1 MDLFHGICGSKIFFN
16 KNCVMNYNMLN
27 TSQRKLKTDI
37 FDKLYDQF
45 SQLKIKR
52 FYLKIKLIVV
62 LQEIDKDTI
71 IKLFKSITT
80 AKIKQIDQENVIYD
94 KTAITINK

>member
-1 MDLFHGICGSKIFFN
+1 
-16 KNCVMNYNMLN
+16 MNYNML
-27 TSQRKLKTDI
+27 TASQRKLKTDI

-94 KTAITINK
+94 KTAITIKK